1 MLTGTRTGAVVSQP
15 TVSIIMPAFN
25 AAPFIEEAI
34 GSILAQTFKDWEL
47 IVVDDGSTDETA
59 AVLARQHDARISV
72 MRQANAGVSAARNA
86 ALDVAIGEYVTFMDA
101 DDRLP
106 AEALMHRVGYL
117 RSNPA
122 VDIVNGRI
130 RVTEGGETV
139 HTYVPSMAVTA
150 LLPCLAAL
158 DEACF
163 FGPFYMLRRARI
175 GAHRFPRGITHC
187 EDLCF
192 FLELA
197 DSKDLIYGA
206 VESEVYEYRKHG
218 DSAMTNLQG
227 IESGYLALIRL
238 AARLKQMT
246 PRRTRALKFRITSIM
261 VKSWLHEARP
271 LRALQ
276 AVTRIWT
283 AAR

>member
-1 MLTGTRTGAVVSQP
+1 MLRAY
-15 TVSIIMPAFN
+15 
-25 AAPFIEEAI
+25 AP
-34 GSILAQTFKDWEL
+34 
-47 IVVDDGSTDETA
+47 STT
-59 AVLARQHDARISV
+59 
-72 MRQANAGVSAARNA
+72 
-86 ALDVAIGEYVTFMDA
+86 
-101 DDRLP
+101 
-106 AEALMHRVGYL
+106 
-117 RSNPA
+117 
-122 VDIVNGRI
+122 
-130 RVTEGGETV
+130 
-139 HTYVPSMAVTA
+139 VTA
-150 LLPCLAAL
+150 LLPRLAAL
-158 DEACF
+158 DEAYF

-206 VESEVYEYRKHG
+206 VESEVYEYRKHN

-238 AARLKQMT
+238 AARLQQMT
-246 PRRTRALKFRITSIM
+246 PGRTRALKFRITSIM
-261 VKSWLHEARP
+261 VKSWLRKARP

-276 AVTRIWT
+276 AVFRIWT

>member
-1 MLTGTRTGAVVSQP
+1 VNQP
-15 TVSIIMPAFN
+15 TVSVIMPAFN
-25 AAPFIEEAI
+25 ASLFIEEAI
-34 GSILAQTFKDWEL
+34 DSVLAQTCKDWEL

-59 AVLARQHDARISV
+59 AILTRKHDPRISV
-72 MRQANAGVSAARNA
+72 IRQANAGVSAARNA
-86 ALDVAIGEYVTFMDA
+86 ALDVAAGEFVTFMDA

-106 AEALMHRVGYL
+106 AEALMLRIGYL
-117 RSNPA
+117 QTNPA
-122 VDIVNGRI
+122 VDIVNGGI
-130 RVTEGGETV
+130 RVTEGGETLRA
-139 HTYVPSMAVTA
+139 YAPSTTVTA
-150 LLPCLAAL
+150 FLPRLAAL

-197 DSKDLIYGA
+197 DSNDLIYGA
-206 VESEVYEYRKHG
+206 VESDVYEYRKHG
-218 DSAMTNLQG
+218 NSAMTNLQG

-246 PRRTRALKFRITSIM
+246 PGRMRALKFRITSIL
-261 VKSWLHEARP
+261 VKSWLSEARP

-276 AVTRIWT
+276 AVSRIWRV
-283 AAR
+283 AR